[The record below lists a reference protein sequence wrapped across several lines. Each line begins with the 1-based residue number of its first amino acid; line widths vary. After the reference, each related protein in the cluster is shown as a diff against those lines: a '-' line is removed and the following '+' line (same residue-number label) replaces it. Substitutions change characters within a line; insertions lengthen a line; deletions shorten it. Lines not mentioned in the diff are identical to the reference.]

1 MTKLCLTIS
10 CLFFSQIACAESLMV
25 AMPRTVRQGS
35 YFPVL
40 ITDSIT
46 DSNCCEVIFQNKKH
60 TAYAFDV
67 FNEKRAHLALVP
79 VGFVEIPGKAM
90 VRIGRAGYE
99 YLDRTIQIE
108 KVNFP
113 VSPQIF
119 LVRKPTAAGKERR
132 RQETEILLNIY
143 SNEISERY
151 FDGSLKFTSLLAE
164 METTSPFGKIRRK
177 RMHNNGKEIRWDHY
191 HGGVDLRARVGTP
204 VFAAESGI
212 ARIAQKWLGS
222 GNTIILDHGQGLLTF
237 YFHLSKMK

>member
-1 MTKLCLTIS
+1 M
-10 CLFFSQIACAESLMV
+10 
-25 AMPRTVRQGS
+25 
-35 YFPVL
+35 L

-222 GNTIILDHGQGLLTF
+222 GNTNRSQSSARCRSSFRFVAEVRRQPALEGSEVHAFAPRVIFDLILAELADREILRLG
-237 YFHLSKMK
+237 M